1 MRLKKL
7 TVIVFVIVIMVLM
20 SAVEAAPITFNTALP
35 VAKDEYL
42 FRQQFV
48 INQSGKDPGNLNRDR
63 TAITAVTTLAY
74 GINHKFSVFGV
85 LPYQIIELEL
95 DMAGQR
101 VKRDNSGVGDLSVFG
116 RYIFHQHNQPGETFR
131 LAAFAGLKAPTGDE
145 TASDNIGSL
154 PPAVLTGSGS
164 WDVFTGLVLTQQ
176 TLAYQFDGQISYR
189 VNNEANN
196 FEAGN
201 LFRLDGSL
209 QYRLWPRSL
218 ESGVPAFL
226 YGVLEV
232 NLVNQEKN
240 EAGGINDN
248 NSGGTR
254 LFISPGIQYV
264 TRRWI
269 AETALQIP
277 VTQNLHGTA
286 LENDYIF
293 RVGMRFNF

>member
-1 MRLKKL
+1 
-7 TVIVFVIVIMVLM
+7 MVAIAVM
-20 SAVEAAPITFNTALP
+20 STIEAAPITFNTALP

-42 FRQQFV
+42 FREQFV
-48 INQSGKDPGNLNRDR
+48 LNQSGKDPGNLNRDR

-74 GINHKFSVFGV
+74 GINHKLSVFGV
-85 LPYQIIELEL
+85 LPYQNIELDL

-101 VKRDNSGVGDLSVFG
+101 IERQNSGVGDLSVFG

-145 TASDNIGSL
+145 KASDNIGSL
-154 PPAVLTGSGS
+154 PPAALTGSGS
-164 WDVFTGLVLTQQ
+164 WDVFAGLVLTRQ
-176 TLAYQFDGQISYR
+176 TLDYQFDGQLSYR

-209 QYRLWPRSL
+209 QYRMWPRSL

-226 YGVLEV
+226 YGVLEI
-232 NLVNQEKN
+232 NLVNQAKN
-240 EAGGINDN
+240 KAGGLNDD

-254 LFISPGIQYV
+254 VFISPGIQYV

-277 VTQNLHGTA
+277 VTQNLHGDA

>member
-1 MRLKKL
+1 MRLKLL
-7 TVIVFVIVIMVLM
+7 TAIVYAMVLI
-20 SAVEAAPITFNTALP
+20 STAKAAPITFNTALP

-42 FRQQFV
+42 FRQQF
-48 INQSGKDPGNLNRDR
+48 ILNQSGDDPGNLNRDR
-63 TAITAVTTLAY
+63 TALTAVTTFAY
-74 GINHKFSVFGV
+74 GINHKLSVFGV
-85 LPYQIIELEL
+85 LPYQHIELDL
-95 DMAGQR
+95 DMPGQR
-101 VKRDNSGVGDLSVFG
+101 VTRENSGVGDFSAFG
-116 RYIFHQHNQPGETFR
+116 RYIFHQNNQPGKTFR

-145 TASDNIGSL
+145 KASDDIGSL

-164 WDVFTGLVLTQQ
+164 WNVFAGLVLTRQ
-176 TLAYQFDGQISYR
+176 TLAYQFDGQLSYR

-201 LFRLDGSL
+201 LFHLDGSL
-209 QYRLWPRSL
+209 QYRLWPRNL
-218 ESGVPAFL
+218 GNGVPAFL

-240 EAGGINDN
+240 KTGGVDDDN
-248 NSGGTR
+248 TGGTR

-277 VTQNLHGTA
+277 VTQNLYGTA

-293 RVGMRFNF
+293 RVGIRFNF